1 MRTRHAL
8 SNPHKPPIPLP
19 GRIGVWETSEE
30 GFPRLPGLG
39 RGLGLGKSLSEALA
53 RGRLEI
59 GGAAGEVVS
68 KKNRCSKEDNL
79 SESTRCSS
87 SEGGDS
93 REQNGIEQLGPKF
106 TQSGVKVR
114 RKLTLKERQRQK
126 KNRVIKSFEGGKTA
140 GQNASKST
148 VGCFVLNTRSVKPF
162 HPSGTPGGTSG
173 CKREKDKRRTRKEH
187 NGNPFDKCLNL
198 ASKGRAQ
205 GTKGTKPVHPK
216 KQGSNTGKFA
226 FANSGEDLVY
236 FTQSQKYKTE
246 MCKNFE
252 LKGKCKWGENCCFAH
267 GKSELRKKTLFN
279 YFYKTKICKHFHRN
293 GYCPYASRC
302 QYFHFK
308 TFQKFQELLESF
320 SNKLYVRL
328 KESPEETLGD
338 VLGKTAKM

>member
-1 MRTRHAL
+1 MRSKQATT
-8 SNPHKPPIPLP
+8 NPLKPPIPLP
-19 GRIGVWETSEE
+19 KRIGMWDTVEE
-30 GFPRLPGLG
+30 GFPSLPGLSKPEAAIPG
-39 RGLGLGKSLSEALA
+39 PKKVSE

-59 GGAAGEVVS
+59 GQVINLEEG
-68 KKNRCSKEDNL
+68 KKSGCSKLDNL

-87 SEGGDS
+87 SEGDGS
-93 REQNGIEQLGPKF
+93 REESRLEELVPKF

-114 RKLTLKERQRQK
+114 RKLTLKERQKQK
-126 KNRVIKSFEGGKTA
+126 KARGVYKNFDANAMSLNALNVGLYPISNRNSGGFLA
-140 GQNASKST
+140 
-148 VGCFVLNTRSVKPF
+148 VKV
-162 HPSGTPGGTSG
+162 SGS
-173 CKREKDKRRTRKEH
+173 KREKDKKRQRKDATS
-187 NGNPFDKCLNL
+187 NPFEKCLNL
-198 ASKGRAQ
+198 GNKGRNS
-205 GTKGTKPVHPK
+205 GSKGTKPVHPK
-216 KQGSNTGKFA
+216 KPGPNSGKFA
-226 FANSGEDLVY
+226 FANSGDDLVY

-328 KESPEETLGD
+328 KESPDETLGS
-338 VLGKTAKM
+338 VLGKTGKM

>member
-8 SNPHKPPIPLP
+8 SNPHKPPIPLT
-19 GRIGVWETSEE
+19 GRIGVWETNEE
-30 GFPRLPGLG
+30 GFPRLPGLSRG
-39 RGLGLGKSLSEALA
+39 VGLGQSLAEALA

-59 GGAAGEVVS
+59 GGEQREAVT

-87 SEGGDS
+87 SEGDHS
-93 REQNGIEQLGPKF
+93 REQNGIEDLGPKF

-126 KNRVIKSFEGGKTA
+126 KNRAIKSFEGVKSSHP
-140 GQNASKST
+140 NASKSNG
-148 VGCFVLNTRSVKPF
+148 GCFVITARSGKPF
-162 HPSGTPGGTSG
+162 HPKPKCVSTSG
-173 CKREKDKRRTRKEH
+173 SKRDKDKRRVRKEH
-187 NGNPFDKCLNL
+187 NGNPFEKCLNL

-205 GTKGTKPVHPK
+205 GSKGTKPVHPK
-216 KQGSNTGKFA
+216 KPGANTGKFA
-226 FANSGEDLVY
+226 FANPGEDLVY

-320 SNKLYVRL
+320 SNKFYVRL
-328 KESPEETLGD
+328 KESPEETLGE